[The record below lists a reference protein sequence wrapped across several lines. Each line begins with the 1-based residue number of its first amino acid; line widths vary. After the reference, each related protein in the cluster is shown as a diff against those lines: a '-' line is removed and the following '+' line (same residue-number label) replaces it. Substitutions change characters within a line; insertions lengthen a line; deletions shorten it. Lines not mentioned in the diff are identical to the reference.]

1 MNTKNIPI
9 KYYVLIKSIF
19 LLPVKFTMNKQIKKK
34 LLCIKQLYA
43 DLSYLFVN
51 IMDIKR

>member
-1 MNTKNIPI
+1 MNTKNIPR

-19 LLPVKFTMNKQIKKK
+19 LLPVKLNMKPIKKN
-34 LLCIKQLYA
+34 LLYIKQLYA
-43 DLSYLFVN
+43 GLSYLFMN